1 MNERS
6 NERMNGRSQGAGANS
21 KEGSD
26 EAPYREADE
35 ELGLEGD
42 KTLGSARNAVTFGA
56 LLALLVL
63 VAVFCVSVRNGSHRD
78 ADASAADG
86 EFVQVDETVTAKDLT
101 NLHAEPAMV
110 HPNIVEQLRNGETL
124 TRTGINEETGWSR
137 LVWEGQT
144 VYAVSEYLTTDL
156 DYRPSVGP
164 GSRNFFLTADHNA
177 VVFQDCDDTVTP
189 KEYVNLR
196 SEPSTSQGDTTV
208 RAHLEA
214 GEQVHR
220 TGYSEDAGWSRVEYD
235 GKVLYVVSS
244 YMETVQEETR

>member
-78 ADASAADG
+78 AGPEETLIAAD
-86 EFVQVDETVTAKDLT
+86 
-101 NLHAEPAMV
+101 
-110 HPNIVEQLRNGETL
+110 
-124 TRTGINEETGWSR
+124 
-137 LVWEGQT
+137 
-144 VYAVSEYLTTDL
+144 
-156 DYRPSVGP
+156 
-164 GSRNFFLTADHNA
+164 
-177 VVFQDCDDTVTP
+177 
-189 KEYVNLR
+189 
-196 SEPSTSQGDTTV
+196 
-208 RAHLEA
+208 RA
-214 GEQVHR
+214 
-220 TGYSEDAGWSRVEYD
+220 
-235 GKVLYVVSS
+235 
-244 YMETVQEETR
+244 